1 MYTAKHTFFCQS
13 IDQGVLSADESN
25 HAIRVLRLTEGNS
38 ITLIDGNGK
47 TAIGEITIANKK
59 HVHFKIIESKQ
70 FSQKKNGIHIAIAPT
85 KNMDRFSFFIEKVI
99 EIGISRITP
108 IVTFNSERKVLNI
121 DKVRKNA
128 ISALKQSGN
137 LFLPEIDD
145 VVTLKSFVSDQ
156 SNHNQRFIAHCED
169 DTEKIEL
176 KNILDPKK
184 NVVILIGPEGDF
196 TPEEINLA
204 KQNKFNPVSL
214 GDSRLRTETAGIVAC
229 HTVNLIA

>member
-13 IDQGVLSADESN
+13 LDEGILSADESN
-25 HAIRVLRLTEGNS
+25 HAVRVLRLAEGNT
-38 ITLIDGNGK
+38 ITLIDGKGRTSLGK
-47 TAIGEITIANKK
+47 ITVANKK
-59 HVHFKIIESKQ
+59 QLQYKIIESKQ
-70 FSQKKNGIHIAIAPT
+70 LQQKTSQIHIVIAPT

-99 EIGISRITP
+99 EIGVSQITP
-108 IVTFNSERKVLNI
+108 IATFNSERKVLNI
-121 DKVRKNA
+121 EKVRKNA

-137 LFLPEIDD
+137 LFLPQIDEMITFND
-145 VVTLKSFVSDQ
+145 FISSQ
-156 SNHNQRFIAHCED
+156 SNHNQRFIAHCD
-169 DTEKIEL
+169 SDNQKVEL
-176 KNILDPKK
+176 KNALDPKK

-214 GDSRLRTETAGIVAC
+214 GESRLRTETAGIVAC